1 MKTNKW
7 ITVAGFLFLVSIVQ
21 QFVLTSKYAKANLHL
36 HRPTSFWPRSAFNC
50 CKSSRPSVIQLVW
63 FSHTFGTCI
72 PKWVASLY
80 YCFVS
85 FFVLNCWWNTITFD
99 IPTSNIN
106 RELPPT
112 WRVNLSWRHLHRLWH
127 GLLFLC
133 YWQQEIS
140 KQINNNKQYS
150 NCLRYAHY
158 NTNTR
163 SPATS
168 AIQVRNKY
176 IEK

>member
-1 MKTNKW
+1 MNNSCW
-7 ITVAGFLFLVSIVQ
+7 VSFFLVSIVQ
-21 QFVLTSKYAKANLHL
+21 QLVLTSKYAMANLHL
-36 HRPTSFWPRSAFNC
+36 HQPTSFWPRSAFDC
-50 CKSSRPSVIQLVW
+50 CKSNRLSVIQLVW
-63 FSHTFGTCI
+63 FSLPFGTCV

-80 YCFVS
+80 YCIVA
-85 FFVLNCWWNTITFD
+85 VWNCWWNTITFD

-112 WRVNLSWRHLHRLWH
+112 WRVNPSWRHLYRLWH

-133 YWQQEIS
+133 YWQQETS

-158 NTNTR
+158 NTNTL

-176 IEK
+176 I